1 MIDDLVGTFIGCFL
15 LPLPFFFV
23 AYVVRLIK
31 KYFEDTTGIN
41 VKD

>member
-1 MIDDLVGTFIGCFL
+1 MVDDLVGTFVGCFL

-23 AYVVRLIK
+23 AYVVRQVK
-31 KYFEDTTGIN
+31 KYFEDATGIN